1 MVMIRHGGLVM
12 MIRDWSPDMVMIR
25 HGGMVMMIRDW
36 SPDMVMIMVTWWH
49 GDDDQRLEP
58 RHGDDHGDMVMIR
71 HGGMVAW

>member
-1 MVMIRHGGLVM
+1 MVM

-25 HGGMVMMIRDW
+25 HGDDQTW
-36 SPDMVMIMVTWWH
+36 SH